1 MLEEQAAPEE
11 TTSDTLLD
19 QASPTLSEGEYF
31 LSDGI
36 KGSGETPDWY
46 KADRYASVAEQ
57 AKAYTELEK
66 KFGGFKGA
74 PKDGYSGPEGI
85 EG

>member
-19 QASPTLSEGEYF
+19 QASPTLNEGEYF
-31 LSDGI
+31 LSEGI
-36 KGSGETPDWY
+36 KGAGDMPEWY
-46 KADRYASVAEQ
+46 NPSKYKSVSEQ

-66 KFGGFKGA
+66 KFGGFTGA
-74 PKDGYSGPEGI
+74 PKDG
-85 EG
+85 